1 MSQDQLLK
9 KIKEKLQEL
18 YGSRFH
24 GLVLYGSAARGESGE
39 ESDIDLLCLLD
50 GSVNTVSEISPIVDK
65 TYPLQL
71 EYLERVFHIYAV
83 SVDDYENETSPLF
96 IDVKKEGILV

>member
-1 MSQDQLLK
+1 MNQTQLLK
-9 KIKEKLQEL
+9 KIKEKLEEL

-24 GLVLYGSAARGESGE
+24 GLVLYGSSARGESGG

-50 GSVNTVSEISPIVDK
+50 GPVRTADEIAPIVDS

-71 EYLERVFHIYAV
+71 EYLDRIFHIYAV
-83 SVDDYENETSPLF
+83 SVEDYENETSPLF
-96 IDVKKEGILV
+96 IDVKKEGVLV